1 MNIFR
6 LSHLKY
12 YAVSFWFLALFPG
25 RIGYDNVQA
34 LNTIRSGQSTDWWTA
49 QYFWL
54 LKISSVNG
62 NAVYLTSFLSLIIG
76 IYSIKRFIYA
86 FQLSNRTNELSLLG
100 LSVFPLLPVFMLTI
114 SHDAFATSGLV
125 LLTSLLVGKSH
136 QIKDFPLRKVSD
148 FTLSILLLTTTFS
161 GQVIAA
167 FALISFLILYRNL
180 KALILIASVLAVFFV
195 SFFGVTKTIPSEK
208 FLWPMIA
215 DIKCV
220 VQHPEADTQPD
231 LWIFLQ
237 TLAPISEWKAPVS
250 CNKMDYAAGIISES
264 ALKQVNK
271 IEFIGHYLRVAA
283 SNPQIVIVAHLQKSQ
298 GVLPPPFFQPPK
310 NMISWDSEEPVG
322 LGVDSSLQTQSEVLH
337 ISIDSEDY
345 RYANPFLRVF
355 EALALLPVFFINQ
368 ASWFWGWAGFWFL
381 FLVWSGFHFKVRNR
395 NMHLAPVIVFM
406 LILIATSPESS
417 ARYSMGIT
425 IMGFTSMVLISINEV
440 LKRKPPRSDSV
451 L

>member
-1 MNIFR
+1 MNIFK

-12 YAVSFWFLALFPG
+12 YAVSFWFIALFPG

-62 NAVYLTSFLSLIIG
+62 KAVYLTSFLSLVIG
-76 IYSIKRFIYA
+76 IYSIQRFIYA
-86 FQLSNRTNELSLLG
+86 FQLSKRISELSLLV

-114 SHDAFATSGLV
+114 SHDAFAASGLV
-125 LLTSLLVGKSH
+125 LLSSLLVSKSY
-136 QIKDFPLRKVSD
+136 QVRDFSQRKVID
-148 FTLSILLLTTTFS
+148 FALSILLLTTTFS

-167 FALISFLILYRNL
+167 FALISFFVLYRNL
-180 KALILIASVLAVFFV
+180 KALILITSVVAVFLV

-220 VQHPEADTQPD
+220 VQHLEADTQPD
-231 LWIFLQ
+231 LWVFLQ
-237 TLAPISEWKAPVS
+237 TLAPINKWKAPVS
-250 CNKMDYAAGIISES
+250 CNKMDYAAGIINDG
-264 ALKQVNK
+264 ALSQINK
-271 IEFIGHYLRVAA
+271 VDFIGHYLKVLV

-310 NMISWDSEEPVG
+310 NMISSDSKDPVG

-345 RYANPFLRVF
+345 RYTNSFLRVL
-355 EALALLPVFFINQ
+355 EAVALLPVFFINQ
-368 ASWFWGWAGFWFL
+368 SSWLWGWAGFWFL
-381 FLVWSGFHFKVRNR
+381 FLAWIGVRFRVRNR
-395 NMHLAPVIVFM
+395 NVHLAPTILFM
-406 LILIATSPESS
+406 AILFATSPESS
-417 ARYSMGIT
+417 ARYSMGI
-425 IMGFTSMVLISINEV
+425 IILGFTSFVLILVHKYFGREKVKQNLV
-440 LKRKPPRSDSV
+440 D
-451 L
+451 